1 MRYDRAV
8 ASRLMSDLMSDFGL
22 TRSQAAG
29 VVGNLAHETGGFYTL
44 QERGYQR
51 YGKRARGGYGY
62 AQWTGPRRREFEKWA
77 ANKGLPLN
85 SYAAN
90 YGFLKHELKTTEKH
104 ALSKIKNAKTAKQ
117 AAIAT
122 EKYYERPGTPH
133 RSSRLAYTKAIE
145 TGAGNIPTPTPR
157 PNSPTEQAQMVAAS
171 RDSMLQGGLLGLDG
185 RQSAQTWAAPAGTV
199 ERGLLAAPVQA
210 DIAPAGTMAASL
222 DAMPTG
228 SVERQSI
235 APPVEPTYQANV
247 APAGSMVTSLPASPA
262 GAVETGGLLAPAT
275 NPAIG
280 TPGDFNSLARATP
293 ANPGLLDQPDTNP
306 YASVGVTDE
315 QFAEMQAGVPQP
327 ATPMPA
333 TAPAPVTRPQTVQ
346 PTPAIGAFP
355 PAPVIAQPQIAPVQP
370 QVAPAQQPSGY
381 APAMEAQRQA
391 PSVPSGMHAI
401 GGLFGAPEGAM
412 AVSRTNPGIS
422 FSSLGNGYVE
432 KTNQYGHRS
441 ILSPGDYSF
450 PTTPGPQA
458 NYSMASATG
467 IPSGVQAP
475 DFDQME
481 TGGFLGI
488 PEARS
493 RLGQTVRGSLGG
505 AAGAAVG
512 GLLGPV
518 GAVLGGLVGRELAQG
533 NNPMDAFSTSNGSFG
548 QTSLFGGRGGTWHTS
563 DYNRFPD
570 PPPSPSGGSSEFG
583 GDTWDSLS
591 QSTRD
596 AISNSPGGLY

>member
-1 MRYDRAV
+1 MSRSQNYYNSVYSAAKSLGANDVQAHLAASQASLETGYGRSVKGNNHFGIKAGSKYTGKTVNFGTHEFIGGKRVNMTDRFRAYSNLRGSV
-8 ASRLMSDLMSDFGL
+8 KGYMEFMERTFPEAWNAPNISTAASKLKSGKYGSYATDPKYASKIRSIASR
-22 TRSQAAG
+22 
-29 VVGNLAHETGGFYTL
+29 N
-44 QERGYQR
+44 
-51 YGKRARGGYGY
+51 GKNV
-62 AQWTGPRRREFEKWA
+62 TD
-77 ANKGLPLN
+77 LPLGD
-85 SYAAN
+85 A
-90 YGFLKHELKTTEKH
+90 
-104 ALSKIKNAKTAKQ
+104 
-117 AAIAT
+117 
-122 EKYYERPGTPH
+122 
-133 RSSRLAYTKAIE
+133 
-145 TGAGNIPTPTPR
+145 PTPTPR

-171 RDSMLQGGLLGLDG
+171 RDSMLQGGLLGFDG

-210 DIAPAGTMAASL
+210 DIAPAGTMAVAL

-228 SVERQSI
+228 SVERKSI
-235 APPVEPTYQANV
+235 APPVEPTFQANV
-247 APAGSMVTSLPASPA
+247 APAGSMVASLPAAPA

-333 TAPAPVTRPQTVQ
+333 TAPVTRPQTMQ
-346 PTPAIGAFP
+346 PTPPIGTLP
-355 PAPVIAQPQIAPVQP
+355 PAPVVAQPQIAPTQP
-370 QVAPAQQPSGY
+370 QVAPAPQASGY

-391 PSVPSGMHAI
+391 QSVPSGMHAI

-412 AVSRTNPGIS
+412 AVSRSNPGIS
-422 FSSLGNGYVE
+422 FASLGNGYVE

-533 NNPMDAFSTSNGSFG
+533 RNPMDAFSRQ
-548 QTSLFGGRGGTWHTS
+548 QTSALNTGFRPGDVDLFPAAPSMSRYRGPEGGG
-563 DYNRFPD
+563 DYNHAD
-570 PPPSPSGGSSEFG
+570 
-583 GDTWDSLS
+583 WDSLS
-591 QSTRD
+591 DSTRD

>member
-1 MRYDRAV
+1 MRYDRSV
-8 ASRLMSDLMSDFGL
+8 SSRLMSDLMSDFGL

-90 YGFLKHELKTTEKH
+90 YGFLKHELKTTEKR
-104 ALSKIKNAKTAKQ
+104 ALSKIKNAKTARQ

-145 TGAGNIPTPTPR
+145 AGASVPTPTPR

-171 RDSMLQGGLLGLDG
+171 RDSMLQGGLLGFDG
-185 RQSAQTWAAPAGTV
+185 RQSHQTWAAPAGNV
-199 ERGLLAAPVQA
+199 ERASLASPVYADIAPAGTRAAPLDAMPTASIQREGLAPPVEPSFLA
-210 DIAPAGTMAASL
+210 EVAPAGTMAASL
-222 DAMPTG
+222 
-228 SVERQSI
+228 
-235 APPVEPTYQANV
+235 
-247 APAGSMVTSLPASPA
+247 PASPS

-275 NPAIG
+275 NPVAG
-280 TPGDFNSLARATP
+280 TPGDFNALARATP
-293 ANPGLLDQPDTNP
+293 ANPGLLDQPATNP

-315 QFAEMQAGVPQP
+315 QFAEMQAAAQQSPAPMATQPVPQTVPQP
-327 ATPMPA
+327 IQTPP
-333 TAPAPVTRPQTVQ
+333 
-346 PTPAIGAFP
+346 IGAFP
-355 PAPVIAQPQIAPVQP
+355 PAPVVARPQLS
-370 QVAPAQQPSGY
+370 QQPSY
-381 APAMEAQRQA
+381 SAPAPQQQA
-391 PSVPSGMHAI
+391 PAAPSGMHAI

-412 AVSRTNPGIS
+412 AVSQSNPDIS
-422 FSSLGNGYVE
+422 FTSLGNGLVS
-432 KTNQYGHRS
+432 KTNQYGHTS

-458 NYSMASATG
+458 NYAVPATG
-467 IPSGVQAP
+467 VPSGVQAP
-475 DFDQME
+475 QQTD
-481 TGGFLGI
+481 GFLGI

-493 RLGQTVRGSLGG
+493 RLGQTVRGGLGG

-533 NNPMDAFSTSNGSFG
+533 KNPMDAFSRQNQ
-548 QTSLFGGRGGTWHTS
+548 QTSALNADFRPGDVNLFPAAPSMSQYRGPNGGSG
-563 DYNRFPD
+563 DYNHAD
-570 PPPSPSGGSSEFG
+570 
-583 GDTWDSLS
+583 WDSLS

-596 AISNSPGGLY
+596 SISNSPGGLY

>member
-1 MRYDRAV
+1 MRYDRSV
-8 ASRLMSDLMSDFGL
+8 SSRLMSDLMSDFGL

-29 VVGNLAHETGGFYTL
+29 VVGNLAHESGGFYTL

-62 AQWTGPRRREFEKWA
+62 AQWTGPRRRAFEKWS
-77 ANKGLPLN
+77 ANKGLPLD

-90 YGFLKHELKTTEKH
+90 YGFLKHELKTTYKR
-104 ALSKIKNAKTAKQ
+104 ALGKIKNAKTARQ

-122 EKYYERPGTPH
+122 EKHYEQPGTPH

-145 TGAGNIPTPTPR
+145 ADANIPTPTPR

-171 RDSMLQGGLLGLDG
+171 RDSMLQGGLLGFDG

-210 DIAPAGTMAASL
+210 DIAPAGTMAVAL

-235 APPVEPTYQANV
+235 APPVEPTFQANV
-247 APAGSMVTSLPASPA
+247 APAGSMVASLPAAPA

-333 TAPAPVTRPQTVQ
+333 TAPVTRPQTMQ
-346 PTPAIGAFP
+346 PTPPIGALP
-355 PAPVIAQPQIAPVQP
+355 PAPVVAQPQIAPVQP
-370 QVAPAQQPSGY
+370 QVAPAPQASGY

-391 PSVPSGMHAI
+391 QSVPSGMHAI

-412 AVSRTNPGIS
+412 AVSRSNPGIS

-432 KTNQYGHRS
+432 KTNQYGHKS

-475 DFDQME
+475 EFDQME

-533 NNPMDAFSTSNGSFG
+533 NNPMDAFSRQ
-548 QTSLFGGRGGTWHTS
+548 QTSALNTGFRPGDVDLFPAAPSMSRYRGPEG
-563 DYNRFPD
+563 
-570 PPPSPSGGSSEFG
+570 G
-583 GDTWDSLS
+583 GDYSHADWDSLS
-591 QSTRD
+591 ESTRD